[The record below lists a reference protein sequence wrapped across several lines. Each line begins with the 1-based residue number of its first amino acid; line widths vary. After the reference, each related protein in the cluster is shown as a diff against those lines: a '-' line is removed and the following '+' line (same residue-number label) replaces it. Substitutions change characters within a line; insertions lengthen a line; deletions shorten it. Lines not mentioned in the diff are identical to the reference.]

1 MSKCVC
7 VPYRACMH
15 ACVCVDSKSPFV
27 RVCSR
32 LLLLYLCQAV
42 TTSSSSLENQ
52 VRCVCVCVCVCV
64 RVCVCVCDPSKILID
79 PGQTLREVD
88 KGRALEREG
97 CGAERAG

>member
-1 MSKCVC
+1 
-7 VPYRACMH
+7 MH

-52 VRCVCVCVCVCV
+52 VVCVCVCVCVCV
-64 RVCVCVCDPSKILID
+64 YDPSKIRID